1 MEVILLENIR
11 RLGKLGETVKI
22 KDGFGRNFLLPRG
35 KALRANEANKKVFEE
50 RRAVIIKEN
59 GEKLKEAEKLAKKI
73 EGLIIPIIRQASED
87 GRLFG
92 SVSSVDIVKAIKDEK
107 KLELH
112 RNMVT
117 LTAPIKNIG
126 IQPVSLTL
134 HSDLTVQVHVN
145 VAQTDD
151 EAANNKA
158 AFLKGE
164 YTGPKNRKS
173 DDQDDVAAA
182 APAVEASADDEEA
195 A

>member
-50 RRAVIIKEN
+50 RRAVIEKEN
-59 GEKLKEAEKLAKKI
+59 AERFKEAEKVAKKI
-73 EGLIIPIIRQASED
+73 EGLIVPILRQASED

-92 SVSSVDIVKAIKDEK
+92 SVSTVDIVKAIKEEK
-107 KLELH
+107 KVELH
-112 RNMVT
+112 RNVVT

-134 HSDLTVQVHVN
+134 HGDLTIQIHVN
-145 VAQTDD
+145 VAQTED
-151 EAANNKA
+151 EAATAKA

-164 YTGPKNRKS
+164 YTGPKKKKAE
-173 DDQDDVAAA
+173 DQDVAEAPATDEAAA
-182 APAVEASADDEEA
+182 
-195 A
+195 

>member
-35 KALRANEANKKVFEE
+35 KALRANETNKKVFEE
-50 RRAVIIKEN
+50 RRAVIVKEN
-59 GEKLKEAEKLAKKI
+59 AEKLKEAEKLGKKI
-73 EGLIIPIIRQASED
+73 EGLIVTIIRQASED

-107 KLELH
+107 KVELH

-117 LTAPIKNIG
+117 LTNPIKNIG

-134 HSDLTVQVHVN
+134 HGDLTVEVHVN
-145 VAQTDD
+145 VAQTED
-151 EAANNKA
+151 EAATSKA

-164 YTGPKNRKS
+164 YTGPKGKKAE
-173 DDQDDVAAA
+173 DQEAATPARSEDEAAA
-182 APAVEASADDEEA
+182 
-195 A
+195 

>member
-50 RRAVIIKEN
+50 RRAVIVKEN

-73 EGLIIPIIRQASED
+73 EGLIVTIIRQASED

-107 KLELH
+107 KVELH

-117 LTAPIKNIG
+117 LSAPIKNIG

-134 HSDLTVQVHVN
+134 HSDLTVEVHVN
-145 VAQTDD
+145 VAQTED
-151 EAANNKA
+151 EAANTKA
-158 AFLKGE
+158 AFLRGD
-164 YTGPKNRKS
+164 YTGPKSKRTE
-173 DDQDDVAAA
+173 DQDVAAPAAA
-182 APAVEASADDEEA
+182 APSEDEA
-195 A
+195 AA

>member
-50 RRAVIIKEN
+50 RRAIIVKEN
-59 GEKLKEAEKLAKKI
+59 GEKLKEAEKVAKKL
-73 EGLIIPIIRQASED
+73 EGLIVSIIRQASED

-92 SVSSVDIVKAIKDEK
+92 SVSSVDIVKAIKEDK
-107 KLELH
+107 KLDLH

-134 HSDLTVQVHVN
+134 HSDLVVQVHVN
-145 VAQTDD
+145 VAQTED
-151 EAANNKA
+151 EAASTKA

-164 YTGPKNRKS
+164 YTGGQVKKS
-173 DDQDDVAAA
+173 EDQDVAAPA
-182 APAVEASADDEEA
+182 AATTADDEEA